1 MMSSMRRYRLR
12 PRGRL
17 TRACQLAAVAA
28 VVLAFGGAASTA
40 GAWGG
45 GGGGGAQV
53 NIVRQGKPPSSYPSN
68 THYFKTIQAAVN
80 ASTSGD
86 WVLIEPGTYYE
97 EVTVTSA
104 HQGIWIRG
112 TNRNKVILDGQK
124 KAGNGIEI
132 YKANNV
138 WVENLTVRNF
148 DTGTESEACNN
159 KKEGE
164 EQGCGN
170 EIWWNG
176 GAPSNKIGAHGWYGS
191 YLTAYDT
198 GLNGSYGIF
207 TGHETKGSWTNIY
220 ASGFNDSGMYVGA
233 CQECEATITG
243 AVMENNSLGYSGSNS
258 GGQLLI
264 ENSVFRNNSVGVVPN
279 SEAPGDKPPPQDGEC
294 NRPEQPSTPTP
305 IITSTKIARCTK
317 IRNNLI
323 LANNNLSV
331 PVNASTAR
339 GAVGTGVILAS
350 TYADL
355 VEKNVISNNSNTGL
369 FGIELP
375 VDGIFFQLAGNRISN
390 NVFAHNGYHGGPFTG
405 DVTLASGAI
414 EAILG
419 EPSQSKNNCVSGNVF
434 TGATFPA
441 KIQETWGCQN
451 ETTPNPGGVFEG
463 VYEYIEA
470 AQKEAAENRKPV
482 GQPVPPSQPTMPN
495 PCAGVPKNPL
505 CN

>member
-1 MMSSMRRYRLR
+1 MSSTCWYRLR
-12 PRGRL
+12 PPRGLARPWH
-17 TRACQLAAVAA
+17 AAAVVL
-28 VVLAFGGAASTA
+28 VVLAFGTSASVA
-40 GAWGG
+40 GAW

-53 NIVRQGKPPSSYPSN
+53 NIVSKSHPAGP
-68 THYFKTIQAAVN
+68 HYFKTIQAAVI
-80 ASTSGD
+80 ASKSGD
-86 WVLIEPGTYYE
+86 WVLIEPGVYKE

-104 HQGIWIRG
+104 HSGIWIRG
-112 TNRNKVILDGQK
+112 MNRNTVILDGQG

-148 DTGTESEACNN
+148 DEVAGCT
-159 KKEGE
+159 KE
-164 EQGCGN
+164 GCGN

-176 GAPSNKIGAHGWYGS
+176 GANTNKIGAHGWYGS

-198 GLNGSYGIF
+198 GLNGGYGIF
-207 TGHETKGSWTNIY
+207 TGHETKGSWDHIY

-258 GGQLLI
+258 GGRLTI

-279 SEAPGDKPPPQDGEC
+279 SEAPGDQPPPQDGRC
-294 NRPEQPSTPTP
+294 NRPEQPETPTP
-305 IITSTKIARCTK
+305 IITSTQIARCTK

-323 LANNNLSV
+323 VANNNLSV

-339 GAVGTGVILAS
+339 GAVGTGVILPS

-355 VEKNVISNNSNTGL
+355 VEHNVISNNSNTGL
-369 FGIELP
+369 FGIEIP
-375 VDGIFFQLAGNRISN
+375 VDGIFFQLAGNRISS
-390 NVFAHNGYHGGPFTG
+390 NVFVHNGYHGGPFTG

-414 EAILG
+414 EAFLG
-419 EPSQSKNNCVSGNVF
+419 EESQSKNNCVSNNVF

-441 KIQETWGCQN
+441 KIQGTWGCQN
-451 ETTPNPGGVFEG
+451 ATTPNPGGVFEG
-463 VYEYIEA
+463 VYQYIEA
-470 AQKEAAENRKPV
+470 AQEEAAALRKPV
-482 GQPVPPSQPTMPN
+482 GQPVPPPQPTMPK
-495 PCAGVPKNPL
+495 PCQGVPTNPL
-505 CN
+505 CK

>member
-1 MMSSMRRYRLR
+1 M
-12 PRGRL
+12 
-17 TRACQLAAVAA
+17 
-28 VVLAFGGAASTA
+28 
-40 GAWGG
+40 
-45 GGGGGAQV
+45 
-53 NIVRQGKPPSSYPSN
+53 
-68 THYFKTIQAAVN
+68 
-80 ASTSGD
+80 
-86 WVLIEPGTYYE
+86 
-97 EVTVTSA
+97 
-104 HQGIWIRG
+104 
-112 TNRNKVILDGQK
+112 ILDGQK

-279 SEAPGDKPPPQDGEC
+279 SEAPATNLRRRMGMQPTRTTKHAHTDHHLDQNRAVYEDPQ
-294 NRPEQPSTPTP
+294 QPDT
-305 IITSTKIARCTK
+305 
-317 IRNNLI
+317 
-323 LANNNLSV
+323 ANNNLSV

-355 VEKNVISNNSNTGL
+355 VENNVISNNSNTGL

-405 DVTLASGAI
+405 DLRSRAAPLKRSTGR
-414 EAILG
+414 
-419 EPSQSKNNCVSGNVF
+419 PSKR
-434 TGATFPA
+434 PR
-441 KIQETWGCQN
+441 
-451 ETTPNPGGVFEG
+451 TT
-463 VYEYIEA
+463 A
-470 AQKEAAENRKPV
+470 
-482 GQPVPPSQPTMPN
+482 
-495 PCAGVPKNPL
+495 
-505 CN
+505 